1 MKKCHYFC
9 SRKEI
14 SEMDF
19 RTIIEVKGA
28 MPTINHD
35 EGIVM
40 LGSCF
45 VDNIGQRLERALFG
59 VTVNPFGTL
68 YNPLSIAAALRR
80 LMEGRAFVAEEL
92 TEYRGMWHSF
102 AHHSHFS
109 SIDKDIALK
118 KINDTFL
125 RACLAL
131 QSARHLIVTFGTAY
145 VFCLKDGTIVAN
157 CHKLPADFFVR
168 RLMSVEE
175 IVAHWQPLISE
186 LKTFS
191 TSLDVTFTISPIR
204 HLADGAHG
212 NNVSKATLLLAVE
225 RLLEETGCHYFPA
238 YEIVLDD
245 LRDYRFYAADMTHPS
260 EQAVDYIMERFA
272 EAAFT
277 ADTIAIAHRCEK
289 LYRRMTHRPLTD
301 DIQSLRCFRES
312 TATLA
317 QQLIAD
323 YPHISPLI
331 EKLKLK

>member
-1 MKKCHYFC
+1 
-9 SRKEI
+9 
-14 SEMDF
+14 MDF
-19 RTIIEVKGA
+19 RTIIEVKGM

-40 LGSCF
+40 IGSCF
-45 VDNIGQRLERALFG
+45 VDNIGQRLERALFN

-80 LMEGRAFVAEEL
+80 LSEGRAYTAEEL
-92 TEYRGMWHSF
+92 TEYGGVWHSF
-102 AHHSHFS
+102 AHHSQFS

-118 KINDTFL
+118 KINDSFQ
-125 RACLAL
+125 RARLAL
-131 QSARHLIVTFGTAY
+131 QAARHLIVTFGTAY
-145 VFCLKDGTIVAN
+145 VFCLKDGTVVAN
-157 CHKLPADFFVR
+157 CHKLPADYFVR

-175 IVAHWQPLISE
+175 IVAQWQPLISE

-191 TSLDVTFTISPIR
+191 PSVDITFTVSPIR
-204 HLADGAHG
+204 HFADGAHG

-238 YEIVLDD
+238 YELVLDD

-277 ADTIAIAHRCEK
+277 ADTIAIAQRCEK
-289 LYRRMTHRPLTD
+289 LARRLAHRQLTD
-301 DIQSLRCFRES
+301 DARSHRRFQES
-312 TATLA
+312 TDALA

-331 EKLKLK
+331 EKLKLKQ